1 MDINAQLFDFIE
13 KSPSPFH
20 AVDTVC
26 RMLDQAGFV
35 RLQEGRAWQLQP
47 QGKYYVT
54 RNRSS
59 VVAFAMPAGE
69 WGGFLLTSSHS
80 DCPTFK
86 VKPGAELEAAGLYTM
101 LDTEGYG
108 GMLCSTWLDRPLGVV
123 GRVLVET
130 DQGVETRLVTLDP
143 LRLVIP
149 NLAIHMDR
157 QANDGKKYSKQT
169 DMLPLLGDAG
179 AKGSFD
185 RLVAQ
190 AAGAEPGQVLGSEL
204 YLYNP
209 QPGQKVG
216 AEGEYI
222 CCPRLDDLEC
232 AFGTLQG
239 FVQAQ
244 PGCNVNVYAMLDNEE
259 VGSGTKQGA
268 DSNFL
273 ASVLERVCLCSG
285 RDRQG
290 YFAALAASMMISA
303 DNAHAVHPGYPGKSD
318 PVTRTRMN
326 GGVVIKSN
334 ANQAYTTDAVSAAL
348 VKSIAAKAG
357 APVQYFVNHSDVR
370 GGSTLG
376 NISSTQAAIS
386 TVDVGLPQ
394 LAMHSCC
401 ETAGSKDLEAL
412 VDLCRGFYS
421 SSLTLQQDGSW
432 SL

>member
-1 MDINAQLFDFIE
+1 M
-13 KSPSPFH
+13 
-20 AVDTVC
+20 
-26 RMLDQAGFV
+26 
-35 RLQEGRAWQLQP
+35 
-47 QGKYYVT
+47 
-54 RNRSS
+54 
-59 VVAFAMPAGE
+59 
-69 WGGFLLTSSHS
+69 
-80 DCPTFK
+80 
-86 VKPGAELEAAGLYTM
+86 
-101 LDTEGYG
+101 
-108 GMLCSTWLDRPLGVV
+108 
-123 GRVLVET
+123 
-130 DQGVETRLVTLDP
+130 
-143 LRLVIP
+143 
-149 NLAIHMDR
+149 
-157 QANDGKKYSKQT
+157 
-169 DMLPLLGDAG
+169 
-179 AKGSFD
+179 
-185 RLVAQ
+185 
-190 AAGAEPGQVLGSEL
+190 
-204 YLYNP
+204 
-209 QPGQKVG
+209 G

-348 VKSIAAKAG
+348 VRSIAKRAG
-357 APVQYFVNHSDVR
+357 VPVQWFVNHSDVR

-376 NISSTQAAIS
+376 NLSTTQAAIN
-386 TVDVGLPQ
+386 TVDIGLAQ
-394 LAMHSCC
+394 LAMHSCM
-401 ETAGSKDLEAL
+401 ETAGAKDVDAL
-412 VDLCRGFYS
+412 CELSRAFYS
-421 SSLTLQQDGSW
+421 TRLRCEGDGSW
-432 SL
+432 KIG

>member
-1 MDINAQLFDFIE
+1 MDINAQLFDFIQ

-20 AVDTVC
+20 AAGTVC
-26 RMLDQAGFV
+26 ALLEQAGFV
-35 RLQEGRAWQLQP
+35 QLQEGRAWQLQP

-59 VVAFAMPAGE
+59 VVAFALPAGE
-69 WGGFLLTSSHS
+69 WSGFLLTSSHS

-86 VKPGAELEAAGLYTM
+86 VKPGAELEAAGLYTL

-108 GMLCSTWLDRPLGVV
+108 GMLCATWLDRPLGVA
-123 GRVLVET
+123 GRVLVEAGE
-130 DQGVETRLVTLDP
+130 GVKPRLVTLDP

-169 DMLPLLGDAG
+169 DLLPLLGDAE
-179 AKGSFD
+179 ARGSFD
-185 RLVAQ
+185 KLVAQ
-190 AAGAEPGQVLGSEL
+190 AAGVQPDQLLSSEL

-209 QPGQKVG
+209 QPGQRVG
-216 AEGEYI
+216 AAGEYI

-239 FVQAQ
+239 FVQAR
-244 PGCNVNVYAMLDNEE
+244 PAGNVAVYALLDNEE
-259 VGSGTKQGA
+259 VGSSTKQGA
-268 DSNFL
+268 NSNFL
-273 ASVLERVCLCSG
+273 ASVLERICLCSG

-348 VKSIAAKAG
+348 VKKIAAQAG

-376 NISSTQAAIS
+376 NISSTQAAIN

-412 VDLCRGFYS
+412 VQLCRGFYS
-421 SSLTLQQDGSW
+421 SPLALRQDGSW

>member
-86 VKPGAELEAAGLYTM
+86 VKPGGLYTM

-108 GMLCSTWLDRPLGVV
+108 GMLCSTWLDRPLGVA

-222 CCPRLDDLEC
+222 C
-232 AFGTLQG
+232 
-239 FVQAQ
+239 
-244 PGCNVNVYAMLDNEE
+244 
-259 VGSGTKQGA
+259 
-268 DSNFL
+268 
-273 ASVLERVCLCSG
+273 
-285 RDRQG
+285 
-290 YFAALAASMMISA
+290 
-303 DNAHAVHPGYPGKSD
+303 
-318 PVTRTRMN
+318 
-326 GGVVIKSN
+326 
-334 ANQAYTTDAVSAAL
+334 
-348 VKSIAAKAG
+348 
-357 APVQYFVNHSDVR
+357 
-370 GGSTLG
+370 
-376 NISSTQAAIS
+376 
-386 TVDVGLPQ
+386 
-394 LAMHSCC
+394 
-401 ETAGSKDLEAL
+401 
-412 VDLCRGFYS
+412 
-421 SSLTLQQDGSW
+421 
-432 SL
+432 